1 MKHCSAVSDVVGSL
15 IMVSIVTIALG
26 IVAVAILSQPA
37 PPDIPAVDVTVYLSP
52 SGTDLTIIHAGGDT
66 LPAGEYRILVNSV
79 DRTGEFRVPS
89 DIVAQNIAFSTGTEL
104 DYSSAVEIQSVQL
117 IYQGDRVPEGV
128 QLFQK
133 NFP

>member
-1 MKHCSAVSDVVGSL
+1 MYPMKHCSAVSDVVGSL

-26 IVAVAILSQPA
+26 IIAVAILSQPA
-37 PPDIPAVDVTVYLSP
+37 PPDIPAVDVTAYRSP
-52 SGTDLTIIHAGGDT
+52 SSTNLTIIHAGGDN
-66 LPAGEYRILVNSV
+66 LPVGEYRILVNSV
-79 DRTGEFRVPS
+79 DRTDDFQPLPS
-89 DIVAQNIAFSTGTEL
+89 NIPFATGTEL
-104 DYSSAVEIQSVQL
+104 YYSSSGEIQSVQL

>member
-1 MKHCSAVSDVVGSL
+1 MCPMKHCSAVSDVVGSL

-26 IVAVAILSQPA
+26 IIAVAILSQPP
-37 PPDIPAVDVTVYLSP
+37 PPDIPAVDVVAYT
-52 SGTDLTIIHAGGDT
+52 SGDTLFLIHSGGDT
-66 LPAGEYRILVNSV
+66 LPAGDYRILVNSV
-79 DRTGEFRVPS
+79 EETFTPS
-89 DIVAQNIAFSTGTEL
+89 TSTTAFKTGTEL
-104 DYSSAVEIQSVQL
+104 DYSSSGEIRSVQL

>member
-1 MKHCSAVSDVVGSL
+1 MCPMKHCSAVSDVVGSL

-26 IVAVAILSQPA
+26 IIAVAILSQPA
-37 PPDIPAVDVTVYLSP
+37 PPDIPAVDVVAYRSP

-66 LPAGEYRILVNSV
+66 LPAGEYLILVNSV
-79 DRTGEFRVPS
+79 EETFTPS
-89 DIVAQNIAFSTGTEL
+89 TSTTAFKTGTEL
-104 DYSSAVEIQSVQL
+104 YYSSSGEIRSVQL

>member
-1 MKHCSAVSDVVGSL
+1 MCPMKHCSAVSDVVGSL

-26 IVAVAILSQPA
+26 IIAVAIFSQPA
-37 PPDIPAVDVTVYLSP
+37 PPDIPAVDVTAYRSP
-52 SGTDLTIIHAGGDT
+52 SGTDLTIIHAGGDI

-79 DRTGEFRVPS
+79 DRTGELAPS
-89 DIVAQNIAFSTGTEL
+89 PSTTPFKTGTEL
-104 DYSSAVEIQSVQL
+104 DYSSTGEILSVQL

>member
-1 MKHCSAVSDVVGSL
+1 MNPMKHCSAVSDVVGSL

-26 IVAVAILSQPA
+26 IIAVAILSQPA
-37 PPDIPAVDVTVYLSP
+37 PPDIPAVDVTTYRSP

-66 LPAGEYRILVNSV
+66 LPAGDYWILINS
-79 DRTGEFRVPS
+79 DRKDPTVP
-89 DIVAQNIAFSTGTEL
+89 FKTGTEL
-104 DYSSAVEIQSVQL
+104 DYSSTGEIRSVQL

>member
-26 IVAVAILSQPA
+26 IIAVAILSQPP
-37 PPDIPAVDVTVYLSP
+37 PPDIPAVDVVAYT
-52 SGTDLTIIHAGGDT
+52 SGDTLFLIHSGGDT
-66 LPAGEYRILVNSV
+66 LPAGDYRILVNSV
-79 DRTGEFRVPS
+79 EETFTPS
-89 DIVAQNIAFSTGTEL
+89 TSTTAFKTGTEL
-104 DYSSAVEIQSVQL
+104 YYSSTGEIRSVQL

>member
-1 MKHCSAVSDVVGSL
+1 MCPMKHCSAVSDVVGSL

-26 IVAVAILSQPA
+26 IIAVAILSQPP
-37 PPDIPAVDVTVYLSP
+37 PPDIPAVDVVAYT
-52 SGTDLTIIHAGGDT
+52 SGDTLFLIHSGGDT
-66 LPAGEYRILVNSV
+66 LPAGDYRILVNSV
-79 DRTGEFRVPS
+79 EETFTPS
-89 DIVAQNIAFSTGTEL
+89 TSTTAFKTGTEL
-104 DYSSAVEIQSVQL
+104 YYSSTGEIRSVQL